1 MYKSEGFIMNE
12 GLVVVVRAIIS
23 FFTLLILAKIL
34 GKEQIS
40 QLTFFDYIL
49 GITIGSIASETTVDL
64 SSRAWPHFMGLIS
77 WAVLAY
83 LMQYISLK
91 WRYAAKVIEG
101 EPVIV
106 IMKGKIMDSILK
118 QMKFRVSDLLVLLRN
133 QGIFDLNEVDYA
145 ILEPNGSLSVLKKSE
160 YLPLTPKDMNI
171 EVKPT
176 GISTELVYD
185 GKLIEQNLRQMNK
198 DKKWL
203 MNQLKKY
210 GIKNVSEAF
219 LVTLNDAGTIY
230 VDKYNDNIKNVKDIG
245 DYKGPY

>member
-1 MYKSEGFIMNE
+1 MEENDVNE
-12 GLVVVVRAIIS
+12 GLVVLVRAIIS
-23 FFTLLILAKIL
+23 FFTLLIFTKIL

-49 GITIGSIASETTVDL
+49 GITIGSIASEATVDL
-64 SSRAWPHFMGLIS
+64 SSRAWPHFVGLLS

-83 LMQYISLK
+83 LMQCITLK

-101 EPVIV
+101 EPTII
-106 IMKGKIMDSILK
+106 IMNGKIMENVLRK
-118 QMKFRVSDLLVLLRN
+118 MKFRVSDILVLLRG
-133 QGIFDLNEVDYA
+133 QGVFDLNEVDYA
-145 ILEPNGSLSVLKKSE
+145 ILEPNGSLSVLKKAE

-171 EVKPT
+171 QVQQT

-185 GKLIEQNLRQMNK
+185 GVLIEENLRQMNK

-203 MNQLKKY
+203 MNQLKKH
-210 GIKNVSEAF
+210 GIKDVSEAF
-219 LVTLNDAGTIY
+219 LVTLNDAGSLY
-230 VDKYNDNIKNVKDIG
+230 VDKYKDNMKKIKDIG

>member
-1 MYKSEGFIMNE
+1 VNE

-23 FFTLLILAKIL
+23 FFTLLILARLL

-49 GITIGSIASETTVDL
+49 GITIGSIASEATVDL
-64 SSRAWPHFMGLIS
+64 SSRAWPHFIGLVS

-91 WRYAAKVIEG
+91 WRYAAKLIEG

-106 IMKGKIMDSILK
+106 IMNGKILDNVLK
-118 QMKFRVSDLLVLLRN
+118 KMKFRVSDVLELLRN
-133 QGIFDLNEVDYA
+133 QGIFDMNEVDYA
-145 ILEPNGSLSVLKKSE
+145 ILEPNGSLSVLKKPE
-160 YLPLTPKDMNI
+160 YLPVTRQDLKI
-171 EVKPT
+171 KAKPT

-185 GKLIEQNLRQMNK
+185 GKLIKQNLRQMNK
-198 DKKWL
+198 DEKWL
-203 MNQLKKY
+203 MNQLKKH
-210 GIKNVSEAF
+210 GINDVSEAF
-219 LVTLNDAGTIY
+219 LVLINDAESLY
-230 VDKYNDNIKNVKDIG
+230 VDKYDDDIKNVKDIG

>member
-1 MYKSEGFIMNE
+1 MNE

-23 FFTLLILAKIL
+23 FFTLLILARLL

-49 GITIGSIASETTVDL
+49 GITIGSIASEATVDL
-64 SSRAWPHFMGLIS
+64 SSRAWPHFIGLVS

-91 WRYAAKVIEG
+91 WRYAAKLIEG

-106 IMKGKIMDSILK
+106 IMNGKILDNVLK
-118 QMKFRVSDLLVLLRN
+118 KMKFRVSDVLELLRN
-133 QGIFDLNEVDYA
+133 QGIFDMNEVDYA
-145 ILEPNGSLSVLKKSE
+145 ILEPNGSLSVLKKPE
-160 YLPLTPKDMNI
+160 YLPVTRQDLKI
-171 EVKPT
+171 KAKPT

-185 GKLIEQNLRQMNK
+185 GKLIKQNLRQMNK
-198 DKKWL
+198 DEKWL
-203 MNQLKKY
+203 MNQLKKH
-210 GIKNVSEAF
+210 GINDVSEAF
-219 LVTLNDAGTIY
+219 LVLINDAGSLY
-230 VDKYNDNIKNVKDIG
+230 VDKYDDDIKNVKDIG

>member
-1 MYKSEGFIMNE
+1 VNE

-23 FFTLLILAKIL
+23 FFTLLILARLL

-49 GITIGSIASETTVDL
+49 GITIGSIASEATVDL
-64 SSRAWPHFMGLIS
+64 SSRAWPHFIGLVS

-91 WRYAAKVIEG
+91 WRYAAKLIEG

-106 IMKGKIMDSILK
+106 IMNGKILDNVLK
-118 QMKFRVSDLLVLLRN
+118 KMKFRVSDVLELLRN
-133 QGIFDLNEVDYA
+133 QGIFDMNEVDYA
-145 ILEPNGSLSVLKKSE
+145 ILEPNGSLSVLKKPE
-160 YLPLTPKDMNI
+160 YLPVTRQDLKI
-171 EVKPT
+171 KAKPT

-185 GKLIEQNLRQMNK
+185 GKLIKQNLRQMNK
-198 DKKWL
+198 DEKWL
-203 MNQLKKY
+203 MNQLKKH
-210 GIKNVSEAF
+210 GINDVSEAF
-219 LVTLNDAGTIY
+219 LVLINDAGSLY
-230 VDKYNDNIKNVKDIG
+230 VDKYDDDIKKVKDIG

>member
-1 MYKSEGFIMNE
+1 M
-12 GLVVVVRAIIS
+12 
-23 FFTLLILAKIL
+23 
-34 GKEQIS
+34 
-40 QLTFFDYIL
+40 TFFDYIL
-49 GITIGSIASETTVDL
+49 GITIGSIASEATIDL
-64 SSRAWPHFMGLIS
+64 SSRAWPHFIGLLS

-83 LMQYISLK
+83 LMQFISLK

-106 IMKGKIMDSILK
+106 IMKGKIMDKVLK
-118 QMKFRVSDLLVLLRN
+118 KMKFRISDVLVLLRN

-145 ILEPNGSLSVLKKSE
+145 ILEPNGSLSVLKKPE

-185 GKLIEQNLRQMNK
+185 GKIIEQNLRQMNK

-203 MNQLKKY
+203 INQLKKH
-210 GIKNVSEAF
+210 GIKDVSEAF
-219 LVTLNDAGTIY
+219 LVTLNDAGSLY
-230 VDKYNDNIKNVKDIG
+230 VDKYNDSIKRVKDIG

>member
-1 MYKSEGFIMNE
+1 VNE

-23 FFTLLILAKIL
+23 FFTLLILARLL

-49 GITIGSIASETTVDL
+49 GITIGSIASEATVDL
-64 SSRAWPHFMGLIS
+64 SSRAWPHFIGLVS

-91 WRYAAKVIEG
+91 WRYAAKLIEG

-106 IMKGKIMDSILK
+106 IMNGKILDNVLK
-118 QMKFRVSDLLVLLRN
+118 KMKFRVSDVLELLRN
-133 QGIFDLNEVDYA
+133 QGIFDMNEVDYA
-145 ILEPNGSLSVLKKSE
+145 ILEPNGSLSVLKKPE
-160 YLPLTPKDMNI
+160 YLPVTRQDLKI
-171 EVKPT
+171 KAKPT

-185 GKLIEQNLRQMNK
+185 GKLIKQNLRQMNK
-198 DKKWL
+198 DEKWL
-203 MNQLKKY
+203 MNQLKKH
-210 GIKNVSEAF
+210 GINDVSEAF
-219 LVTLNDAGTIY
+219 LVLINDAGSLY
-230 VDKYNDNIKNVKDIG
+230 VDKYDDDIKNVKDIG